1 MRKRREEDN
10 FSMVKTII
18 IAVCSAVA
26 YLAVVIGL
34 TVYCSIRLVKAKNMR
49 KQYVDM
55 APVIASKYGLQY
67 FRVPPRAGKPG
78 KMGKHFLVREKSGNF
93 EPTGKVREN
102 YTRYL
107 QS

>member
-1 MRKRREEDN
+1 MRKRREDDN

-55 APVIASKYGLQY
+55 APVIASKYILIWLY
-67 FRVPPRAGKPG
+67 AVCFKCP
-78 KMGKHFLVREKSGNF
+78 
-93 EPTGKVREN
+93 
-102 YTRYL
+102 
-107 QS
+107 